1 MTGGENSAVNQIFR
15 KVRGEVMKFQYY
27 NPIRFQFGTDVFDQ
41 LPELCEGH
49 KVMLVYGGG
58 SIRENG
64 VYDRI
69 TARLEE
75 HGISYVD
82 YGGQTGAAYQGILD
96 GIALVKKEKID
107 AIVEIGGASAMDTG
121 KAIAFGA
128 VHENLEDYIEGRK
141 GSDNRH
147 LFNIIIP
154 TYPSTGSEANG
165 VCDIMEY
172 KGGGAELFGAWPDYC
187 LMDPSVTMSLD
198 RKSTTYSAL
207 VCFIQTSAWYIGNH
221 QNDIAKGFAKTVL
234 QVLLDSLSRLLQ
246 NPEDQRAR
254 ENIMWA
260 SCVNTMGVFRSG
272 VDQFYPW
279 TLFSVGYIPRVA
291 HQVPYREA
299 LVIAYLSWLKG
310 ISKYHMQD
318 IRTLFTEIFGVSAS
332 MDDELIVD
340 EGCARLKKIM
350 EEGEISLSLSDYGM
364 CPAKEYIVGAL
375 NPEDFGEF
383 TQDEMYEMIAKCYA

>member
-1 MTGGENSAVNQIFR
+1 
-15 KVRGEVMKFQYY
+15 MKFQYY
-27 NPIRFQFGTDVFDQ
+27 NPIRFHFGTDAFDQ
-41 LPELCEGH
+41 IPELCEGH
-49 KVMLVYGGG
+49 KVMLVYGEG
-58 SIRENG
+58 SIKENG

-69 TARLEE
+69 TTLLKE
-75 HGISYVD
+75 HGIPYVD
-82 YGGQTGAAYQGILD
+82 YGGQTGAEYQGILD

-128 VHENLEDYIEGRK
+128 VHENLEDYIEGK
-141 GSDNRH
+141 KVSDNCH
-147 LFNIIIP
+147 LFNVIIP

-187 LMDPSVTMSLD
+187 LMDPSATSSLD
-198 RKSTTYSAL
+198 KKSTTYSAL

-234 QVLLDSLSRLLQ
+234 QVLLDSLDRLLK

-291 HQVPYREA
+291 HQVSYREA

-310 ISKYHMQD
+310 ISKYHMSD
-318 IRTLFTEIFGVSAS
+318 ICTLFTEVFGISTAL
-332 MDDELIVD
+332 DDESIVD
-340 EGCARLKKIM
+340 EGCARLKKLM
-350 EEGEISLSLSDYGM
+350 EEGEIPVSLSAYGS
-364 CPAKEYIVGAL
+364 CPTKEYIAGAL

>member
-1 MTGGENSAVNQIFR
+1 MN
-15 KVRGEVMKFQYY
+15 FQYY
-27 NPIRFQFGTDVFDQ
+27 NPIKFQFGTEVFEQ
-41 LPELCEGH
+41 IPTLCKGH

-58 SIRENG
+58 SVKENG
-64 VYDRI
+64 VYHRI
-69 TARLEE
+69 TGLLSKDD
-75 HGISYVD
+75 IPYVD
-82 YGGQTGAAYQGILD
+82 YGGQTTASYQSILEGID
-96 GIALVKKEKID
+96 LVRKEKVD
-107 AIVEIGGASAMDTG
+107 AVIEIGGASAMDTG

-128 VHENLEDYIEGRK
+128 VHEHLEEYIEGKRT
-141 GSDNRH
+141 SDNSH

-187 LMDPSVTMSLD
+187 LMDPSATISLD
-198 RKSTTYSAL
+198 RKNTAYSAL

-234 QVLLDSLSRLLQ
+234 QVLIESLNKLLEE
-246 NPEDQRAR
+246 PKDQRAR

-272 VDQFYPW
+272 VDHFYPW
-279 TLFSVGYIPRVA
+279 TLYSVGYIPRVA

-299 LVIAYLSWLKG
+299 LVIAYPIWLKG

-318 IRTLFTEIFGVSAS
+318 ICTLCTEVLGISAALNNEMIVDKGCDRLKMLFKESGVSTT
-332 MDDELIVD
+332 
-340 EGCARLKKIM
+340 
-350 EEGEISLSLSDYGM
+350 LSSYGA
-364 CPAKEYIVGAL
+364 CPTKEYILSAL
-375 NPEDFGEF
+375 SQEDFGEF
-383 TQDEMYEMIAKCYA
+383 TQEEMCRMVEECYK